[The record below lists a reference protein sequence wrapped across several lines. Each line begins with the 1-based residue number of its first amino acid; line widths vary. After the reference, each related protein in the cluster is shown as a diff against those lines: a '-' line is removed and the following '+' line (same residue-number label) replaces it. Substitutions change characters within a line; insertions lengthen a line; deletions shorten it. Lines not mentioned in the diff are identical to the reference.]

1 MRGNSHLQHPTSH
14 FSIGRLDAMS
24 PLLYIILL
32 IAVLLLMLYWMLSS
46 LSPQQERR
54 IRIPDRGFVFE
65 SAQELFK
72 YLEEGEFYLPD
83 DSVKLIPAESG
94 HLRAYWH
101 FSQRKWQDMLKE
113 VGKSREKQLV
123 LRLHQ
128 GEDSYQEVSVKRPAG
143 SYDWEVPGE
152 SPCYVSLGI
161 KNKDNYTPVLISSK
175 LKQP

>member
-1 MRGNSHLQHPTSH
+1 
-14 FSIGRLDAMS
+14 
-24 PLLYIILL
+24 
-32 IAVLLLMLYWMLSS
+32 MLYWVLSS
-46 LSPQQERR
+46 LSPGQEGRVR
-54 IRIPDRGFVFE
+54 VPDREFAFE

-83 DSVKLIPAESG
+83 DSVKLMPAESG

-101 FSQRKWQDMLKE
+101 FNQRKWQEILKQ
-113 VGKSREKQLV
+113 VGNKTGQKQLV

-128 GEDSYQEVSVKRPAG
+128 GEDSYQEVPFNKPAG

-161 KNKDNYTPVLISSK
+161 KSKDNYTPLLISSE
-175 LKQP
+175 LKQL

>member
-1 MRGNSHLQHPTSH
+1 
-14 FSIGRLDAMS
+14 MS

-32 IAVLLLMLYWMLSS
+32 TAVLLLMLYWVLSS
-46 LSPQQERR
+46 LSPGQEGRVR
-54 IRIPDRGFVFE
+54 VPDREFAFE

-83 DSVKLIPAESG
+83 DSVKLMPAESG

-101 FSQRKWQDMLKE
+101 LKQEKWQEILKQ
-113 VGKSREKQLV
+113 VDKKSGEEGLV

-128 GEDSYQEVSVKRPAG
+128 GEDSYQEVPVNKPAG
-143 SYDWEVPGE
+143 SYDWDVPGE

-161 KNKDNYTPVLISSK
+161 KSKDNYTPLLISSE
-175 LKQP
+175 LKQL